1 MIPMILIVWA
11 IDVFYRL
18 MQCSAHPEWSAPC
31 SVIRI
36 FAIIYGFFLI
46 LVIILAI
53 ISIKKLRTVKKQI
66 EIEFNE
72 TINKHIQEQLSEEN
86 ENNEETE
93 IDKKEVKA
101 SKPKKTITKSD
112 KKDLTI
118 KKSTKKK
125 STSKK

>member
-1 MIPMILIVWA
+1 
-11 IDVFYRL
+11 

-72 TINKHIQEQLSEEN
+72 TINKHIQEQLNEEN
-86 ENNEETE
+86 KDNNEENE
-93 IDKKEVKA
+93 IDKKEVKTP
-101 SKPKKTITKSD
+101 KPKKAIAKSD
-112 KKDLTI
+112 KKI
-118 KKSTKKK
+118 SINKKSTTKK